1 MELSVVAPNSIG
13 MYAPEGV
20 DIYMG
25 AELLQK
31 LKDTVSEHCP
41 EPNAP
46 DCHSSVLAVLDE
58 RTVGIQS
65 RMVDAIGSI
74 GIAVAAI
81 VAAIAYAFGADPKAM
96 EPTDKFHLSP
106 EDVKQI
112 NNIPPTTTEVEIDT
126 GDSEPVVVH
135 VDADP

>member
-1 MELSVVAPNSIG
+1 MIAPNSIG
-13 MYAPEGV
+13 QYAPEGV
-20 DIYMG
+20 DIHMG

-31 LKDTVSEHCP
+31 LKDAVGEHCP

-46 DCHSSVLAVLDE
+46 NCHGSVLAVLDE

-65 RMVDAIGSI
+65 RVADVMGAI

-81 VAAIAYAFGADPKAM
+81 VAAIAHALSADPNAM

-106 EDVKQI
+106 EDVTQI
-112 NNIPPTTTEVEIDT
+112 NNIDPSTTEVEIVT
-126 GDSEPVVVH
+126 GDSNPVVVH